1 MAEFWTRFEELIRS
15 YLPEWQYRL
24 EGPEVEAAL
33 MTALGEML
41 AATEESLCRL
51 PEKHLREY
59 LRGFGFARRPGTA
72 AHAYAALHA
81 PRAAAVAKGTLF
93 YQNGD
98 GRKLW
103 ETVEDGWAE
112 PACLTEHLLTGQG
125 KVIRLP
131 LPAEEDPCPLFE
143 FRTPGIQRREAR
155 FFHRCALASPSGC
168 SVMLLLDGAS
178 EALLGSLARA
188 AWSLTCGDGEQR
200 LPSPGPED
208 NGLRFHLPPAA
219 ENSALLVRAGDC
231 PLPPLDPIHR
241 ALFRTERPACP
252 PAAAATDTG
261 LVQGDSWL
269 PFGERLSLWSCCYL
283 SCPEAFALR
292 GGEAVITWTQSF
304 RSLED
309 RAPEPVQEAEYR
321 PVMRRLPPPPP
332 SVRDVY
338 AQAVVWE
345 YWDGRAW
352 RPIPGTETCH
362 GLFSAEGSDGRP
374 KRMEVRFPWPE
385 DAAPCAVLGVEG
397 MWLRWRLCA
406 CEGAGWLPARHHAPE
421 VTGLCAAARLSDAE
435 AAVSR
440 RSGLEEDFCPV
451 PGDRKILF
459 PNFLPEGERW
469 WLGFDLPPGG
479 EQTSVYITLDGRTQG
494 IPLSAWE
501 ALPGGGERPLEL
513 RDGTDGL
520 AHSGLVT
527 LGGVRGGRTVRFGA
541 RRWWVCLKQEPGG
554 EAPQGR
560 RPRLIRVESGA
571 VLIRAVGADGCSA
584 GDRLLPLQGGTVSAA
599 ALTESFGGTAEETDR
614 ELTVRAQR
622 ERHNQERVVSA
633 LDAEEMICGSIRDV
647 VRTRCLRDGDTV
659 QVAVLMRNTAH
670 HAQAFQLRRG
680 EVLRLLERCSA
691 LPALGMDIQVREPNF
706 YLVHVM
712 AWVRPDPETGIEE
725 VRRLMR
731 QALDRFLDPV
741 SGHFGGAG
749 WHMGRLPAAGQLRA
763 CLRDA
768 VPGAV
773 LVRLIATV
781 TAPDGSE
788 RELVSVRDPFALPA
802 GGVYTIHE
810 AGKGG
815 VAD

>member
-1 MAEFWTRFEELIRS
+1 MAEFWTRFEEMVRS
-15 YLPEWQYRL
+15 YLPDWQYRL

-33 MTALGEML
+33 LTALGEML
-41 AATEESLCRL
+41 AATEEGLRCL

-59 LRGFGFARRPGTA
+59 LRGFGFVRRPGMA
-72 AHAYAALHA
+72 AHAYAALYA

-93 YQNGD
+93 YRNGD
-98 GRKLW
+98 GRRLW
-103 ETVEDGWAE
+103 EAVEDGWAE

-125 KVIRLP
+125 KMIRLP
-131 LPAEEDPCPLFE
+131 LPAEEKPCPLFE
-143 FRTPGIQRREAR
+143 FRTPGIQHREAR

-168 SVMLLLDGAS
+168 SVILRLDGAS

-188 AWSLTCGDGEQR
+188 AWSLICGDREQS
-200 LPSPGPED
+200 LPSPVPEG
-208 NGLRFHLPPAA
+208 NGLRFHLPAA
-219 ENSALLVRAGDC
+219 LENSALIVRAGDC

-252 PAAAATDTG
+252 PAAAATDAG
-261 LVQGDSWL
+261 LVQGGSWL
-269 PFGERLSLWSCCYL
+269 PFGERLSLWNCCYL

-292 GGEAVITWTQSF
+292 GGEAVITWTRSF

-309 RAPEPVQEAEYR
+309 RAPELVREAGYR
-321 PVMRRLPPPPP
+321 LVMRRLPPPPP

-345 YWDGRAW
+345 YWDGRTW
-352 RPIPGTETCH
+352 RPIPGTETYH

-374 KRMEVRFPWPE
+374 ERMEVRFPWPE
-385 DAAPCAVLGVEG
+385 DAAPCTVLGVEG

-406 CEGAGWLPARHHAPE
+406 CEGAGWLPACHHVPE
-421 VTGLCAAARLSDAE
+421 VTGLRAAARLSGAE
-435 AAVSR
+435 ADVSH
-440 RSGLEEDFCPV
+440 RSGLEEDFRPV

-469 WLGFDLPPGG
+469 WLGFDLAPGG
-479 EQTSVYITLDGRTQG
+479 EQASLYIALDGRTQS

-501 ALPGGGERPLEL
+501 ARPDGGERPLEL
-513 RDGTDGL
+513 RDDTDGL
-520 AHSGLVT
+520 AHSGRIT
-527 LGGVRGGRTVRFGA
+527 LGGVRGDRTVRFGTQ
-541 RRWWVCLKQEPGG
+541 RWWICLKQEPDGG
-554 EAPQGR
+554 APRGR

-571 VLIRAVGADGCSA
+571 VLLRAVDADGCSA
-584 GDRLLPLQGGTVSAA
+584 GDRFLPLQGGTVSAS
-599 ALTESFGGTAEETDR
+599 ALTESFGGAAEETDQ

-622 ERHNQERVVSA
+622 ERHNQERVVSV

-647 VRTRCLRDGDTV
+647 VRTCCLRVGDAV
-659 QVAVLMRNTAH
+659 QVAVLMRNTTH

-680 EVLRLLERCSA
+680 EVLRLLERRSA

-706 YLVHVM
+706 YLIHVM
-712 AWVRPDPETGIEE
+712 AWVRPGPETGIEE

-731 QALDRFLDPV
+731 RALDRFLDPV
-741 SGHFGGAG
+741 SGHFDGTG
-749 WHMGRLPAAGQLRA
+749 WQMGRLPAASQLRA

-768 VPGAV
+768 VPDTL
-773 LVRLIATV
+773 LVQLIPTV

-788 RELVSVRDPFALPA
+788 RELVSVRDPFSLPA
-802 GGVYTIHE
+802 GGVYTIRE
-810 AGKGG
+810 AVKGG
-815 VAD
+815 VSD